1 MSTLPSAKDG
11 LPPTRRQSTLQIISI
26 AATLLFGV
34 QLLTWG
40 AFVCALRYIAG
51 QFVVA
56 SNKNWFLLLF
66 GTVVPL
72 IPLVLSARWL
82 AQTVLENGFPE
93 LSFNDLPDALRILS
107 AVYTASIGFCLL
119 AGVIDVLA
127 LATVA
132 SSIKNAFA
140 RPSSQTAGPLV
151 NAGSLV
157 LVGWLLTSNAIWAV
171 DWTIG
176 HDFEVAANAAER
188 RNLGQPVSLRDT
200 MSDADSSLAAAVAW
214 QVRQPGSMCVGLG
227 PHDAISM
234 LGQKRALVRRAAIFH
249 PGPWSEIY
257 TWPLSQIEVIDCV
270 MRSRV

>member
-93 LSFNDLPDALRILS
+93 FEFSTTCPMLYEYYRRCIPPAS
-107 AVYTASIGFCLL
+107 ASACSQESLTYWRW
-119 AGVIDVLA
+119 
-127 LATVA
+127 
-132 SSIKNAFA
+132 
-140 RPSSQTAGPLV
+140 RPS
-151 NAGSLV
+151 
-157 LVGWLLTSNAIWAV
+157 
-171 DWTIG
+171 
-176 HDFEVAANAAER
+176 R
-188 RNLGQPVSLRDT
+188 
-200 MSDADSSLAAAVAW
+200 
-214 QVRQPGSMCVGLG
+214 
-227 PHDAISM
+227 
-234 LGQKRALVRRAAIFH
+234 H
-249 PGPWSEIY
+249 P
-257 TWPLSQIEVIDCV
+257 
-270 MRSRV
+270 